1 MTASA
6 LAFDTVTSESRFDMT
21 LVYTARWAENHTLGF
36 SRAYNEAMHLSELV
50 TDFLEYQEIEQ
61 NRSPKTIA
69 NYDLYLRRLISFT
82 DDIDVSKLDAETL
95 RQWRLSLNR
104 MQDASGQ
111 PLSKTTQ
118 NYHLIALRSFLKYLA
133 KRDIPTLTSDKV
145 ELASV
150 KRPQVGFLT
159 PEEVA
164 RMVQVIDTS
173 TVVGL
178 RDRAILELLFSGGLR
193 VSELVSL
200 NRDQMNLDRREF
212 MVRGKGQKDRPIFI
226 SDEAADWLQQY
237 LEARS
242 DDMSPLFI
250 HYGGSKDDS
259 GAGQYQRLTVRSVQ
273 RLVKR
278 YARTAGITKEVTPHT
293 LRHSFATDLLMNGA
307 DIRSVQGLL
316 GHANI
321 STTQIYT
328 HITDPRLKEVHKR
341 FHRKKTGK

>member
-1 MTASA
+1 
-6 LAFDTVTSESRFDMT
+6 
-21 LVYTARWAENHTLGF
+21 
-36 SRAYNEAMHLSELV
+36 MHISELV

-61 NRSPKTIA
+61 NRSDKTIA
-69 NYDLYLRRLISFT
+69 NYDLYLRRLVEFT
-82 DDIDVSKLDAETL
+82 DDCDIKKLDAEML
-95 RQWRLSLNR
+95 RQWRLWLNR
-104 MQDASGQ
+104 LQDSNGQ

-133 KRDIPTLTSDKV
+133 KRDIPALGSDKV

-150 KRPQVGFLT
+150 KRPQIGFLT

-164 RMVQVIDTS
+164 RMVAAIDIT

-200 NRDQMNLDRREF
+200 NRSQMNLDRREF

-226 SDEAADWLQQY
+226 SDDAADWLARY
-237 LEARS
+237 LESRN
-242 DDMSPLFI
+242 DDLDPLFI

-278 YARTAGITKEVTPHT
+278 YALAAGITKDVTPHT

-328 HITDPRLKEVHKR
+328 HITDPRLKEVHER
-341 FHRKKTGK
+341 YHRKKTEES